1 MKNIFLSIFVAAT
14 LVACTSMSSSKVGSS
29 QVNIANTK
37 WSLAENVKG
46 NKPTLVLEAGKL
58 TGNAGCN
65 NYFGELSLDA
75 TAGNFKT
82 NNVGSTR
89 KMCDN
94 MEVESQFFS
103 MLKEVDKYVVNA
115 GVLELYKGNLLL
127 MKFNKLTRSAL

>member
-127 MKFNKLTRSAL
+127 MKFNKL

>member
-75 TAGNFKT
+75 TAGNFET

-94 MEVESQFFS
+94 MEVESQFFN

-127 MKFNKLTRSAL
+127 MKFNKL

>member
-46 NKPTLVLEAGKL
+46 NKPKLVLEAGKL

-89 KMCDN
+89 KMCEN
-94 MEVESQFFS
+94 MEVESQFFN

-127 MKFNKLTRSAL
+127 MKFNKL

>member
-65 NYFGELSLDA
+65 NYFGELALDA

-89 KMCDN
+89 KMCEN
-94 MEVESQFFS
+94 MEVESQFFN

-127 MKFNKLTRSAL
+127 MKFNKL

>member
-29 QVNIANTK
+29 QVNISNTK

-127 MKFNKLTRSAL
+127 MKFNKL

>member
-89 KMCDN
+89 KICEN
-94 MEVESQFFS
+94 MEVESQFFN

-127 MKFNKLTRSAL
+127 MKFNKL

>member
-94 MEVESQFFS
+94 MEVESQFFN

-115 GVLELYKGNLLL
+115 GILELYKGNLLL
-127 MKFNKLTRSAL
+127 MKFNKL

>member
-89 KMCDN
+89 KMCEN
-94 MEVESQFFS
+94 MEVESQFFN

>member
-29 QVNIANTK
+29 QVNISNTK

-89 KMCDN
+89 KMCEN
-94 MEVESQFFS
+94 MEVESQFFN

-127 MKFNKLTRSAL
+127 MKFNKL

>member
-89 KMCDN
+89 KMCEN
-94 MEVESQFFS
+94 MEVESQFFN

-127 MKFNKLTRSAL
+127 MKFNKL

>member
-115 GVLELYKGNLLL
+115 GVLELYKGNLPL
-127 MKFNKLTRSAL
+127 MKFNKL